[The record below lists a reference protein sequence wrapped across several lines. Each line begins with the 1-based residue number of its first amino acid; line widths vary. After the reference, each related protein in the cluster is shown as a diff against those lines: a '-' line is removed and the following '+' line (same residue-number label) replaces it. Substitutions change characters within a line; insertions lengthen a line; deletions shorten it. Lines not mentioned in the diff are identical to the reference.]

1 MVLDYNC
8 LIKLDSGGFLME
20 KYKLGEMEQRFAD
33 IIWDKA
39 PIKTRDLIEIC
50 AEEFEWKRT
59 TTYTMLKRL
68 CERGIFQNEN
78 GTVIVS
84 IVKEDFLAE
93 KGEEFLEESFKGSL
107 PSFLAAFTRRK
118 KLSEKEIE
126 EIQQLIDGYKKE
138 V

>member
-1 MVLDYNC
+1 
-8 LIKLDSGGFLME
+8 ME

-68 CERGIFQNEN
+68 CERGIFKSEN
-78 GTVIVS
+78 GMVKILLE
-84 IVKEDFLAE
+84 KEDFLAE

-107 PSFLAAFTRRK
+107 PNFLAAFTRRN
-118 KLSEKEIE
+118 KLNENEIE
-126 EIQQLIDGYKKE
+126 EIQQLIDGYKRE

>member
-1 MVLDYNC
+1 
-8 LIKLDSGGFLME
+8 ME

-39 PIKTRDLIEIC
+39 PITTRDLIKIC
-50 AEEFEWKRT
+50 TEEFAWKRT

-68 CERGIFQNEN
+68 CEREIFQNDN
-78 GTVIVS
+78 GTVKVLM
-84 IVKEDFLAE
+84 KKDDFLAE

-126 EIQQLIDGYKKE
+126 EIQQLIDGYKRE

>member
-1 MVLDYNC
+1 
-8 LIKLDSGGFLME
+8 ME

-50 AEEFEWKRT
+50 ADEFEWKRT

-84 IVKEDFLAE
+84 IGKDDFLAE

-126 EIQQLIDGYKKE
+126 EIQQLIDGYKRE

>member
-1 MVLDYNC
+1 
-8 LIKLDSGGFLME
+8 ME
-20 KYKLGEMEQRFAD
+20 KYKLGEMEKRFAD

-93 KGEEFLEESFKGSL
+93 KGEEFLAESFKGSL

-126 EIQQLIDGYKKE
+126 EIQQLIDGYKRE
-138 V
+138 E